1 MEQHANNRIIRP
13 LAEYKGPALRHWNG

>member
-13 LAEYKGPALRHWNG
+13 LAEYKGPALQHWNG